1 MPRTEEAN
9 QRIRE
14 AQRAKIL
21 EAAWKVFAR
30 KGRAMTMADVATAA
44 DVSYGLTYR
53 YFASK
58 EAILHALVEQT
69 FQSSEAGFQHFR
81 ELPGTP
87 GERLDFLLSRLV
99 ESRREHPE
107 FSQLHYQVLSDEATP
122 SDLREQAFRYGQ
134 AFQDRLRHLIVEGQ
148 ATGEV
153 TGADP
158 DQLVTAVLAS
168 LDGLT
173 RLALI
178 NPERFQKHFPD
189 TRIILGMLKPD
200 DMTKRD
206 ISGKISTEDVRQ
218 SERGREHADS
228 KSQRYHDVL

>member
-14 AQRAKIL
+14 AQRVKIL

-30 KGRAMTMADVATAA
+30 KGRAMTMADVAAAA

-58 EAILHALVEQT
+58 ETILHALVEQAL
-69 FQSSEAGFQHFR
+69 QSSEAGFQRFR
-81 ELPGTP
+81 EGPGTP
-87 GERLDFLLSRLV
+87 GERLDWLISRLV
-99 ESRREHPE
+99 EARRDHPE
-107 FSQLHYQVLSDEATP
+107 FSQLLYQVLSDEATP
-122 SDLREQAFRYGQ
+122 QDLHERASRYGQ
-134 AFQDRLRHLIVEGQ
+134 AFQDLLRQLIVEGQ

-153 TGADP
+153 RAADS

-173 RLALI
+173 RLAVI

-189 TRIILGMLKPD
+189 ARIILHMLKVD
-200 DMTKRD
+200 T
-206 ISGKISTEDVRQ
+206 
-218 SERGREHADS
+218 
-228 KSQRYHDVL
+228 

>member
-14 AQRAKIL
+14 EQRAKIL

-58 EAILHALVEQT
+58 EIMLHALVEQS
-69 FQSSEAGFQHFR
+69 FQSSEAGLQHFLK
-81 ELPGTP
+81 LPGTP
-87 GERLDFLLSRLV
+87 GERIDLLVSRLV
-99 ESRREHPE
+99 ETRREHPE
-107 FSQLHYQVLSDEATP
+107 FSQLLSQVLSDEATP
-122 SDLREQAFRYGQ
+122 SDLRERASRYDQ
-134 AFQDRLRHLIVEGQ
+134 AFQDMLRHLSVQGQ

-153 TGADP
+153 RAADP
-158 DQLVTAVLAS
+158 DQLVTALLAS

-173 RLALI
+173 RLAII
-178 NPERFQKHFPD
+178 NPERFHQHFPD
-189 TRIILGMLKPD
+189 ARLILHMLKPD
-200 DMTKRD
+200 
-206 ISGKISTEDVRQ
+206 
-218 SERGREHADS
+218 A
-228 KSQRYHDVL
+228 